1 MQTPAHRIAGVL
13 VILVVLSTTI
23 TSGCAALGTLR
34 NFVQAP
40 KFDEAPGRRAE
51 IRLVG
56 PSMNAPIGG
65 AA

>member
-1 MQTPAHRIAGVL
+1 MPSPTRSIAGVL
-13 VILVVLSTTI
+13 LAMTLAVAP
-23 TSGCAALGTLR
+23 GCAALGTLR

-56 PSMNAPIGG
+56 PSFE
-65 AA
+65 